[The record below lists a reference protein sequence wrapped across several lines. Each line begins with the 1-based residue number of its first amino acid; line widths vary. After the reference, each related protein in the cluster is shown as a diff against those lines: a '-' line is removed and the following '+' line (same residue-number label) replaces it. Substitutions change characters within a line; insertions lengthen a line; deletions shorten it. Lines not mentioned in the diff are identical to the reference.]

1 MASVACTPA
10 DTALRPLDYGVILVA
25 AIAVRLAF
33 LRAFPHADGD
43 WALYGDVARN
53 ILAGCG
59 VAVTTPEGCRPH
71 FGGNQ
76 LPLFPA
82 FAALV
87 WWLSAGS
94 DTAIRLVQTL
104 IGALATVWLA
114 HAVGA
119 FTRHRLMGLAAG
131 LLQAVSPVQAFWA
144 GHLLTE
150 TLTLAGTQWV
160 LAELL
165 LGHAQ
170 GRFRTVQV
178 GLAMTFSVWMRLD
191 GVLLAVP
198 VAVSALL
205 MRPRP
210 QAIRGC
216 ILAGLIVC
224 ASLGAWTVRNVAV
237 GISPVPIMGVL
248 PDGTRGPRGYVAWVQ
263 TWVVTEHDRAVAT
276 FFGVHNYER
285 IRIPESA
292 YASAGER
299 AEVQAL
305 LERLRQQVGRPFPP
319 EIDQAFRALAERR
332 AAAQSTAEK
341 LSILMARAY
350 DLARPWVWPPGRK
363 DGSGAPA
370 PPSLTDLY
378 RFMVVA
384 GCVIGIAIAVRTR
397 QRAMV
402 VLATLAVAF
411 AVARHAFFVAIVG
424 LETRYL
430 VEIAPY
436 LEALAATGV
445 VFVASAL
452 GLVGPAFREGER
464 RGG

>member
-1 MASVACTPA
+1 MAQLASIAART
-10 DTALRPLDYGVILVA
+10 TLRPLDYAVILVA
-25 AIAVRLAF
+25 AIAVRLVF

-82 FAALV
+82 FAAAV

-104 IGALATVWLA
+104 IGAVATVWLA
-114 HAVGA
+114 HAVGE

-150 TLTLAGTQWV
+150 TLALAGAQWV
-160 LAELL
+160 VAELL

-170 GRFRTVQV
+170 GRFRAVPV

-205 MRPRP
+205 MRPRA

-216 ILAGLIVC
+216 ILAGLIVG

-237 GISPVPIMGVL
+237 GISPIPILGVL

-263 TWVVTEHDRAVAT
+263 TWVVTEHDRAAAT

-285 IRIPESA
+285 IRIPETA
-292 YASAGER
+292 YASAQER

-305 LERLRQQVGRPFPP
+305 LERLRQHVGRPFPP

-332 AAAQSTAEK
+332 EAAQTSGDTLA
-341 LSILMARAY
+341 IVMARAY
-350 DLARPWVWPPGRK
+350 ELARPWVWPPGRI
-363 DGSGAPA
+363 DPSGAPA
-370 PPSLTDLY
+370 PPSPSDLY
-378 RFMVVA
+378 RFLVTIGSMT
-384 GCVIGIAIAVRTR
+384 GIAIALWTR
-397 QRAMV
+397 QRAMA
-402 VLATLAVAF
+402 VLATLAVVF
-411 AVARHAFFVAIVG
+411 ALVRYGFFVGMVG

-430 VEIAPY
+430 VEIAPF
-436 LEALAATGV
+436 LEALAGAAGGFLAAAV
-445 VFVASAL
+445 WQRLARRVA
-452 GLVGPAFREGER
+452 PT
-464 RGG
+464 